1 MVTLAIIV
9 AFNASLA
16 QGHNGGP
23 YTWRGVVAG
32 LAYLAAVVTL
42 RVRS

>member
-1 MVTLAIIV
+1 LESIARVRALDD
-9 AFNASLA
+9 
-16 QGHNGGP
+16 GGP
-23 YTWRGVVAG
+23 YTWLGVVAG